1 MVWKAWK
8 EVSHSTYCAEQSP
21 VLYKYLLPFSRCNPN
36 PLPNSKMVK
45 TYSTSTSSTLMSSLQ
60 TVTNIKLRELAKQQ
74 KKLQDHYADVLSRAA
89 TENDL
94 LSKVNI
100 LYNGIKEVKEHH
112 PYISNLE
119 TLLIQDVTGPTVL
132 QGWVNRLEKEI
143 KRGQHRLSQGMS
155 SFLFYFT
162 TRRFEMNSAKNVLT
176 YSIESTLPG
185 HVFGSILQ
193 EWLRFQQNI
202 IDKNKGDDPNENEL
216 MEDIIL
222 ETPSTENAQELRTF
236 QDFLQVLTVAHAP
249 SEYDLEMI
257 DRVLCENK
265 ESALNQLRDTVS
277 SFMNHEVIKAVDKG
291 ELGSAIDALCA
302 AGYLLEKDGKEE
314 LRKLKSDD
322 MAMNEYASTLSI
334 LIKDFKEW
342 DYVRVESEETPDAG
356 MIRELTIK
364 KYRNN
369 KWRAFVPDQVCV
381 IFVSVKSH
389 SIYNPRQPD
398 SNKHVLFSHH
408 VSTGH
413 PPVTIPP
420 NCRSPMVCRN

>member
-1 MVWKAWK
+1 
-8 EVSHSTYCAEQSP
+8 
-21 VLYKYLLPFSRCNPN
+21 
-36 PLPNSKMVK
+36 MVK
-45 TYSTSTSSTLMSSLQ
+45 THSTSTLMSSLQ

-74 KKLQDHYADVLSRAA
+74 KKLQDHYIDVLSRAA

-100 LYNGIKEVKEHH
+100 LYDGIKEVKEHH

-119 TLLIQDVTGPTVL
+119 TLLIQGVAGPTVL
-132 QGWVNRLEKEI
+132 QGWVNRLEKEV
-143 KRGQHRLSQGMS
+143 KRGQHRLSQ
-155 SFLFYFT
+155 
-162 TRRFEMNSAKNVLT
+162 
-176 YSIESTLPG
+176 G

-193 EWLRFQQNI
+193 EWLRFQQKNI
-202 IDKNKGDDPNENEL
+202 IDKNKGDDPDENEL

-222 ETPSTENAQELRTF
+222 ETPSTENAQELRAF
-236 QDFLQVLTVAHAP
+236 QDFLQVLTAAHAP

-257 DRVLCENK
+257 DRVLRENK
-265 ESALNQLRDTVS
+265 ESALNQLRATVS
-277 SFMNHEVIKAVDKG
+277 SFMNNEVIDAVDKG

-302 AGYLLEKDGKEE
+302 AGYLLEKDDKEE

-342 DYVRVESEETPDAG
+342 DYVRVENEESPEAG

-364 KYRNN
+364 KYRSN

-381 IFVSVKSH
+381 TLVSVKSH

-398 SNKHVLFSHH
+398 SNKTS
-408 VSTGH
+408 SGH
-413 PPVTIPP
+413 YSSKLSESDGLSQLSPP
-420 NCRSPMVCRN
+420 